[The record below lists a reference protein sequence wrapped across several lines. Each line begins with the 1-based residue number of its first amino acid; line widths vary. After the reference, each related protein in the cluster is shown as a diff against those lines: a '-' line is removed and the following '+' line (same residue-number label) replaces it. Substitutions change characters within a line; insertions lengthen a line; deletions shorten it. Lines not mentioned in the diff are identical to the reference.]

1 MDDPI
6 RRQIAG
12 SQSGFERLVAGIPGY
27 RGYKEKELRR
37 EADKALRMHLSG
49 RFDEARRRLLGA
61 MDQLTSAGRLGEAAA
76 LQKANLRLQLLVDRL
91 RTAPHGYAG
100 WFDAIKVQ
108 QAELDRLYA
117 FDSALAT
124 GADRVSELVAKVA
137 GQAAAGESTSAEAG
151 ALANVIDELN
161 DTFARRSEAI
171 IGQ

>member
-1 MDDPI
+1 MEDPI

-49 RFDEARRRLLGA
+49 RFDEARQRLLGA

-91 RTAPHGYAG
+91 RTAPLGYAG

-137 GQAAAGESTSAEAG
+137 GQAMSGESTLAEAG

-161 DTFARRSEAI
+161 ETFARRSEAI

>member
-12 SQSGFERLVAGIPGY
+12 SQSGFEQLVAGIPGY
-27 RGYKEKELRR
+27 KGYKEKELRR
-37 EADKALRMHLSG
+37 EADKALRTHLAG

-61 MDQLTSAGRLGEAAA
+61 MDQLTSAGRLGEVAA

-91 RTAPHGYAG
+91 RTAPHAYAG

-117 FDSALAT
+117 FDSALAA

>member
-1 MDDPI
+1 VEDPI
-6 RRQIAG
+6 RRHIAG
-12 SQSGFERLVAGIPGY
+12 SQSGFEQLVAGIPGY
-27 RGYKEKELRR
+27 HGYKERELRR
-37 EADKALRMHLSG
+37 EADKALRMHLAA

-61 MDQLTSAGRLGEAAA
+61 MDHLTGAGRLAEAAL
-76 LQKANLRLQLLVDRL
+76 LQKANLQLQLLVDRL

-100 WFDAIKVQ
+100 WFDALKVQ

-117 FDSALAT
+117 FDRALAT

-137 GQAAAGESTSAEAG
+137 SQAAAGENTSAEAS

-171 IGQ
+171 TGE